1 MTEMEVEAKE
11 NASAATPCGLS
22 SGVLAT
28 VVDGCTYCADNGL
41 FSGNAITSEST
52 EGTLQTTTKVV
63 FLTVNDVYELF
74 PDVNGVGGI
83 AELATMLKS
92 IKKRIAH
99 DAHVIVTLNGDFLW
113 RSELDRK
120 DKGSVMVDI
129 LNNIGIEYAVVGNHE
144 FDFGAEHLRDLL
156 AGAKFTCFGSNVRA
170 SSSRELYPGLVD
182 THIIPLSNGIKL
194 GMFGVVTTVTGK
206 DPFAGPSV
214 VFDDERPHAQ
224 RCVEHLQAQG
234 VNAIVALTHFKVA
247 DDIRLAMQVPG
258 INLILGGHDHFPVT
272 CVAGADTLI
281 HKSGMDALWL
291 GAVEVTLTTPT
302 ASHSPDQVANVQVGF
317 QWQML
322 LNRGYHAHP
331 ACLAILNKYI
341 SDVEQ
346 EELAKGKLEPLGTA
360 LTALDGR
367 RITCRTQESNMGNLV
382 ADALREGLDA
392 DVGLVNAGYIKG
404 DKLND
409 PGLIITRTWLE
420 KYLPLM
426 KPTVVVEVSLRELK
440 NALTYWLRRYPAM
453 SSSQPHFS
461 GIRIIYD
468 VTKATTPVI
477 SSIRLCKENY
487 EARDETSA
495 SARGEESEEQEEEE
509 MDRLV
514 SVGVPLAS
522 SLDGWHFFDSA
533 RQLRS
538 GPLVRDLV
546 EKFVIQRRQ
555 VDYPPK
561 EDRLRVIEPA
571 LPQQMAHKAS
581 AL

>member
-1 MTEMEVEAKE
+1 MELEAKE
-11 NASAATPCGLS
+11 EASATTLCGLS
-22 SGVLAT
+22 AGSAAAD
-28 VVDGCTYCADNGL
+28 VDGYVYHGDNEL
-41 FSGNAITSEST
+41 FPDNAVASESAQ
-52 EGTLQTTTKVV
+52 GRQQTSTKVV

-74 PDVNGVGGI
+74 PDANAVGGL

-99 DAHVIVTLNGDFLW
+99 DTHVIVTLNGDFLW

-120 DKGSVMVDI
+120 DKGCVTRFNI
-129 LNNIGIEYAVVGNHE
+129 LTKLRRRLTAVLLQISYGR
-144 FDFGAEHLRDLL
+144 DAEQYRHR
-156 AGAKFTCFGSNVRA
+156 
-170 SSSRELYPGLVD
+170 YPGLID
-182 THIIPLSNGIKL
+182 THIVPLSNGFHL

-206 DPFAGPSV
+206 DPFAGSSV

-224 RCVEHLQAQG
+224 RCVEHLKAQG
-234 VNAIVALTHFKVA
+234 ANVIVALTHFKVA

-272 CVAGADTLI
+272 CAAGVDTLI

-291 GAVEVTLTTPT
+291 GAVEMTLITPT
-302 ASHSPDQVANVQVGF
+302 ALPHGVDQVTNVQVGF

-322 LNRGYHAHP
+322 LNRGYQADP

-341 SDVEQ
+341 RELEQ
-346 EELAKGKLEPLGTA
+346 EELAQGKLEPLGTA

-367 RITCRTQESNMGNLV
+367 RLTCRTQESNMGNLV
-382 ADALREGLDA
+382 ADALREGLGA

-404 DKLND
+404 DMLND
-409 PGLIITRTWLE
+409 PGLVITRKWLE

-426 KPTVVVEVSLRELK
+426 KPTVVVELSLRELK

-461 GIRIIYD
+461 GIRVIYD
-468 VTKATTPVI
+468 ATQATQPVI
-477 SSIRLCKENY
+477 SSIRLSKENY
-487 EARDETSA
+487 EAGCEDAADT
-495 SARGEESEEQEEEE
+495 RGEYDEAE

-514 SVGVPLAS
+514 TVGMPLVS
-522 SLDGWHFFDSA
+522 SLDGWHFFGSA

-538 GPLVRDLV
+538 GPLVRDFV
-546 EKFVIQRRQ
+546 EKFVRQRAEI
-555 VDYPPK
+555 DYPPK
-561 EDRLRVIEPA
+561 EGRLRVIEPVS
-571 LPQQMAHKAS
+571 PQPRDRKVS

>member
-1 MTEMEVEAKE
+1 MELEAKE
-11 NASAATPCGLS
+11 EASATTLCGLS
-22 SGVLAT
+22 AGSAVAD
-28 VVDGCTYCADNGL
+28 VDGYVYHGDNEL
-41 FSGNAITSEST
+41 FPDNAVASESAQ
-52 EGTLQTTTKVV
+52 GRQQTSTKVV

-74 PDVNGVGGI
+74 PDANAVGGL
-83 AELATMLKS
+83 AELATMLKA

-99 DAHVIVTLNGDFLW
+99 DTHVIVTLNGDFLW

-120 DKGSVMVDI
+120 DKGSLMVEM
-129 LNNIGIEYAVVGNHE
+129 LNNIGIEYVVVGNHE

-156 AGAKFTCFGSNVRA
+156 AGAKFTCFGSNVR
-170 SSSRELYPGLVD
+170 STSNGEEYPGLID
-182 THIIPLSNGIKL
+182 THIVPLSNGFHL

-206 DPFAGPSV
+206 DPFAGSSV

-224 RCVEHLQAQG
+224 RCVEHLKAQG
-234 VNAIVALTHFKVA
+234 ANVIVALTHFKVA

-272 CVAGADTLI
+272 CAAGVDTLI

-291 GAVEVTLTTPT
+291 GAVEMTLITPT
-302 ASHSPDQVANVQVGF
+302 ALPHGVDQVTNVQVGF

-322 LNRGYHAHP
+322 LNRGYQADP
-331 ACLAILNKYI
+331 ACLAVLNKYI
-341 SDVEQ
+341 RDVEQ
-346 EELAKGKLEPLGTA
+346 EELAQGKLEPLGTA

-367 RITCRTQESNMGNLV
+367 RLTCRTQESNMGNLV
-382 ADALREGLDA
+382 ADALRKGLGA

-404 DKLND
+404 DMLND
-409 PGLIITRTWLE
+409 LGLVITRKWLE

-426 KPTVVVEVSLRELK
+426 KPTVVVELSLRELK

-461 GIRIIYD
+461 GIRVIYD
-468 VTKATTPVI
+468 VTQATQPVI
-477 SSIRLCKENY
+477 SSIRLSKENY
-487 EARDETSA
+487 EAGCEDAADT
-495 SARGEESEEQEEEE
+495 RGEYDEDQEEAE

-514 SVGVPLAS
+514 TVGMPLVS
-522 SLDGWHFFDSA
+522 SLDGWHFFGSA

-538 GPLVRDLV
+538 GPLVRDFV
-546 EKFVIQRRQ
+546 EKFVRQ
-555 VDYPPK
+555 QAEIDYPPK
-561 EDRLRVIEPA
+561 EGRLRVIEPVS
-571 LPQQMAHKAS
+571 PQPRDPKVS